1 MSKKAARILALLAFV
16 ALFAPCRNFLDS
28 LDIGIAF
35 ATGWRF
41 WPLPSLGAFL
51 RRFGLS
57 TLAFWSPRILAALL
71 DLLLVRAIHRYLAA
85 RGFPE
90 ICTDCAARP
99 GRAWTFFALFAVFS
113 VFGVSTSCRQ
123 LVCSPSPDGD
133 HPGFDASAW
142 MEENAASAINSD
154 GSFDPAIPDPLEGIR
169 EASPAWVAEK
179 AEGTDTLLV
188 VEPGN

>member
-16 ALFAPCRNFLDS
+16 ALFAPCRNFLNF

-41 WPLPSLGAFL
+41 WPLPALGAFL
-51 RRFGLS
+51 RLSGLS
-57 TLAFWSPRILAALL
+57 TLAFWSPPILAALL

-90 ICTDCAARP
+90 ICADCAARP

-113 VFGVSTSCRQ
+113 VFVVSKSQ
-123 LVCSPSPDGD
+123 QFVWSPSPDGD
-133 HPGFDASAW
+133 DPGFDASAW
-142 MEENAASAINSD
+142 MGEDAASAVHSD
-154 GSFDPAIPDPLEGIR
+154 GTFDPGAPNPLV
-169 EASPAWVAEK
+169 SQP
-179 AEGTDTLLV
+179 
-188 VEPGN
+188 EP